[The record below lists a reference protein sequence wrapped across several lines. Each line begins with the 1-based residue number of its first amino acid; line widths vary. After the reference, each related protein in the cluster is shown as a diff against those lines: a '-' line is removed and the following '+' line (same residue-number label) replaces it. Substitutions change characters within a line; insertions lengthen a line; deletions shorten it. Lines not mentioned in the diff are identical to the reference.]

1 MATEKTKKRR
11 KIILLTLLVGAIL
24 VGGYV
29 FYLWNMP
36 HLDVQA
42 QKADFSITATDL
54 VNEYLTDEKTANAK
68 YLGENGESKII
79 IIKGTISKIDTD
91 MNNQK
96 IILLKDVTAKA
107 GVNCMFMASTN
118 NNAST
123 LKVGDKTKIKGII
136 RSGASYDTD
145 MEIYENV
152 VLEKCDISN

>member
-1 MATEKTKKRR
+1 MATEKTKKRI
-11 KIILLTLLVGAIL
+11 KIILIIFLLVGL
-24 VGGYV
+24 VGGSYV

-42 QKADFSITATDL
+42 QKADFSITANDL
-54 VNEYLTDEKTANAK
+54 VNEYLTNEKTANAK

-79 IIKGTISKIDTD
+79 VISGTINKIDTD

-96 IILLKDVTAKA
+96 VILLKDDSAKA
-107 GVNCMFMASTN
+107 GVNCTFMTSTN

-136 RSGASYDTD
+136 RSGASYDAD

>member
-1 MATEKTKKRR
+1 MATEKTKKRI
-11 KIILLTLLVGAIL
+11 KVILFIFLIMGLIG
-24 VGGYV
+24 GGYV

-42 QKADFSITATDL
+42 QKVDYSISADQL
-54 VNEYLTDEKTANAK
+54 VNEYLSNEKSANAK

-79 IIKGTISKIDTD
+79 VISGTISKIDTD

-96 IILLKDVTAKA
+96 VILLKDDTAKA
-107 GVNCMFMASTN
+107 GVNCTFMASTN
-118 NNAST
+118 NNTSA
-123 LKVGDKTKIKGII
+123 LKAGDKVKIKGII
-136 RSGASYDTD
+136 RSGASYDAD